1 MPQDQRRPNQSQSNN
16 QENEKPQA
24 ASSSNHQSDQSS
36 KEDEDFVDIDPAD
49 VEMQDAENTKPSI
62 DSLDLHNFNTN
73 VQEPEEDDDS
83 DDEHDQMA
91 SHPLL
96 SMLTGRLGQRRRGST
111 HKWDALHP
119 VTQVLSVANVED
131 CTTLEEAAFP
141 EHERC
146 SREKVGCLCYSFY
159 SLRDS
164 SFKLKPKWMV
174 TCSWNGLSLCLME
187 TNLCHSSNIA
197 CRGALN

>member
-1 MPQDQRRPNQSQSNN
+1 MPRDLRTPNQSQSNN

-24 ASSSNHQSDQSS
+24 AATINSQSDPSS
-36 KEDEDFVDIDPAD
+36 KEDEEFVDIDPEDA
-49 VEMQDAENTKPSI
+49 EMQDPEITKPSI
-62 DSLDLHNFNTN
+62 DSLDLHNFGTN

-83 DDEHDQMA
+83 EEEHDQMA

-119 VTQVLSVANVED
+119 VTQVLSVANVKD
-131 CTTLEEAAFP
+131 CTALEESTFA

-146 SREKVGCLCYSFY
+146 SREKVRYHYYSFRR
-159 SLRDS
+159 L
-164 SFKLKPKWMV
+164 
-174 TCSWNGLSLCLME
+174 
-187 TNLCHSSNIA
+187 
-197 CRGALN
+197 